1 MNSKVRSVFLGVV
14 VISLLIPV
22 GCKSPSDTVADST
35 PMPPEVEVV
44 DITEDDTVSNQLTQ
58 HKTFDQCDS
67 ASPFEAEIRFSQANS
82 EETRRELVIGVE
94 GGADIGM
101 SEVAKAVIRGSIE
114 GHFAKTVGRES
125 GHEEGV
131 KIRVPARTKQEYTI
145 VWREIRREGTVK
157 YVEGGEQQDVGYSY
171 RVGLELVSAKG
182 SDLACPNQEESRAE
196 AELTSTP
203 YPTYTP
209 YPTHTP
215 HPTPVPPTATP
226 IPTEP
231 PAPKPQSNTGL
242 AIGEWYSKGNVSIGV
257 TNYSLH
263 DWSSTIGP
271 ILIFDFGVENISKN
285 TISFNWG
292 PSNFRLT
299 DNLGNSY
306 PLDSSLNERLILNP
320 GEMEIIKATDLRF
333 RIDHAN
339 PAITEAT
346 LIVSNL
352 SSVDKAEWVIPL
364 HH

>member
-1 MNSKVRSVFLGVV
+1 MLG
-14 VISLLIPV
+14 

-35 PMPPEVEVV
+35 SLPPEVEVV
-44 DITEDDTVSNQLTQ
+44 NITEADTVANQLTQ

-82 EETRRELVIGVE
+82 EETQRELVIGFE

-131 KIRVPARTKQEYTI
+131 KIKVPARTRQEYTI
-145 VWREIRREGTVK
+145 VWREIRREGTVE
-157 YVEGGEQQDVGYSY
+157 YVEGGEQRDVSYSY

-182 SDLACPNQEESRAE
+182 SDLICPGQEEDSNAE
-196 AELTSTP
+196 VKTTPTP

-215 HPTPVPPTATP
+215 RPTSILPTATSVP
-226 IPTEP
+226 VEP
-231 PAPKPQSNTGL
+231 PEPTSQSNTGL
-242 AIGEWYSKGNVSIGV
+242 EIGEWYSEGNVSIGFMD
-257 TNYSLH
+257 YSLH
-263 DWSSTIGP
+263 EWNIGP
-271 ILIFDFGVENISKN
+271 LIIFDFWAENTSAE

-292 PSNFRLT
+292 ASNFTLK

-306 PLDSSLNERLILNP
+306 PVYTGSSSPNERTILKP
-320 GEMEIIKATDLRF
+320 GEADNLEIDNSDLYF
-333 RIDHAN
+333 KIDHGN
-339 PAITEAT
+339 PDITELT
-346 LIVSNL
+346 LIVRDF
-352 SSVDKAEWVIPL
+352 SSVERAEWIVPL
-364 HH
+364 NH